1 MSEELIEKI
10 TLSNG
15 LILEIWDQS
24 HRMAGDRWLV
34 SLLAKVE
41 INISPEYFTTLEDG
55 EKAYHDLVAAHGNS
69 VVFTQEKV
77 RHFVDE
83 RETKGVL
90 TRLCQSLK
98 DTLVAYLG
106 NPKFPSLYVLKKY
119 GDLRDRQNWGADS
132 PEK

>member
-1 MSEELIEKI
+1 MSEKLIEKI

-34 SLLAKVE
+34 SLLARVE
-41 INISPEYFTTLEDG
+41 ITISLEYFSTLDDG
-55 EKAYHDLVAAHGNS
+55 KKAYQDLVAAHGNS

-83 RETKGVL
+83 RETKDVL
-90 TRLCQSLK
+90 TQFCQNLK
-98 DTLVAYLG
+98 DTLVAYVG
-106 NPKFPSLYVLKKY
+106 NPKFASLYVLKKY
-119 GDLRDRQNWGADS
+119 GDLKDRQNWGAES
-132 PEK
+132 P